1 MRQGISP
8 RFPKHNHGKAGDLN
22 LGLHTIQ
29 NSLMPPTL
37 TSHPSPCLPGPQL
50 GAGALLSHVLTDTG
64 GLVVQWDVRAGN
76 FRTKR
81 ERGLRI
87 ISLRGKGGI
96 IRY

>member
-1 MRQGISP
+1 MA
-8 RFPKHNHGKAGDLN
+8 K

-37 TSHPSPCLPGPQL
+37 TSYSSPCVPGPPL

-64 GLVVQWDVRAGN
+64 GLVVQRDVRGGN

-81 ERGLRI
+81 VRGIRI
-87 ISLRGKGGI
+87 ISLQGKGRI